1 VAKAWSV
8 PQINPSASLAENARR
23 ILAVRIG
30 EYYSYAPIVD
40 DERQME
46 ALHNLRIAA
55 KRLRYTLELFRSVF
69 GEIGERLID
78 QVKEIQE
85 LLGQLHD
92 HDVRIALIEDELA
105 KLAVEQTAALGRTL
119 ASSPTSAHEA
129 IATAALRPPPDDP
142 RRGLLALLG
151 RQYTSR
157 HDVFERF
164 HKRWQEFAAQ
174 GMRAELVRLS
184 AMPLPVCEDQQ
195 QAETSHPE
203 AM

>member
-1 VAKAWSV
+1 MARAWPV
-8 PQINPSASLAENARR
+8 PGIDPNASLADNARQ
-23 ILAVRIG
+23 ILRVRIA

-40 DERQME
+40 DERQMT
-46 ALHNLRIAA
+46 ALHNLRISA

-69 GEIGERLID
+69 GELGEAEIER
-78 QVKEIQE
+78 VKTIQE

-105 KLAVEQTAALGRTL
+105 ILAVEQTVALGRTL
-119 ASSPTSAHEA
+119 AESPTSAHEA

-157 HDVFERF
+157 HQTYIDFYE
-164 HKRWQEFAAQ
+164 HWQRFAAD
-174 GMRAELVRLS
+174 GMRSNLVELS
-184 AMPLPVCEDQQ
+184 AMPLSTE
-195 QAETSHPE
+195 ATSDPQTG
-203 AM
+203 